1 MPSAA
6 ESETWQ
12 ATKERL
18 TQAAAAIAAPFE
30 MTAEQANFLLEE
42 RARELA
48 KPLEAAEPSE
58 TSEHL
63 IFTLSGIRYALPAN
77 RIFTVCRSG
86 ALVPVPG
93 FPKAFLGITSWSG
106 FLIPVADLRVQLN
119 LPTDR
124 SLMPG
129 YLIVLGTDAPDLALT
144 ADAVEELAVLRKD
157 EVTQPP
163 AEEGRAMSAA
173 IQGVTRDRVI
183 LLDAEILA
191 EDPGLRAVPP
201 NKF

>member
-1 MPSAA
+1 
-6 ESETWQ
+6 
-12 ATKERL
+12 
-18 TQAAAAIAAPFE
+18 
-30 MTAEQANFLLEE
+30 
-42 RARELA
+42 
-48 KPLEAAEPSE
+48 
-58 TSEHL
+58 
-63 IFTLSGIRYALPAN
+63 
-77 RIFTVCRSG
+77 
-86 ALVPVPG
+86 PG

-144 ADAVEELAVLRKD
+144 ADAVQELAVLRKD